1 MKARTSLIK
10 FTDREPTVLLAD
22 SKANEVTVQK
32 TAVSNAANSPV
43 CELMKST
50 FFKFASPLENNFPE

>member
-50 FFKFASPLENNFPE
+50 FF